1 MCSATKIWSQSAAP
15 RARTFCS
22 ETTMILIQ
30 AHACWC
36 SYANY
41 LANHEPSIVPRK
53 VLNFPS
59 IGINIVLK
67 GDIKSLNAIC
77 YTAC

>member
-1 MCSATKIWSQSAAP
+1 MV
-15 RARTFCS
+15 
-22 ETTMILIQ
+22 LIHAQ
-30 AHACWC
+30 ACWC

-67 GDIKSLNAIC
+67 GDIKSLNPIVIQPIKMVNLIHIV
-77 YTAC
+77 YVTV

>member
-1 MCSATKIWSQSAAP
+1 MV
-15 RARTFCS
+15 
-22 ETTMILIQ
+22 LIHV
-30 AHACWC
+30 HACWC

-41 LANHEPSIVPRK
+41 LVNHEQSIVPRK